1 MHNSISR
8 KRLIIIVFILEPQ
21 DVDDIRLMVVSNVI
35 LSSLFCKRDKYNWA
49 FHLFKIYQQY
59 EDSLCRKALSKLR
72 NSKIVS
78 VEKDKKSRKIDD
90 HAPPPL
96 SANPYQLSVTFMHK
110 FLTRFQSDLFG
121 NVNRFVD
128 LIKFQDLVEVP
139 FGSDGG
145 AAAVLT
151 SLSALGTIQFK
162 IEIPEQVVVL
172 DPNIENE
179 KFSQMMEKYKD
190 MFNETSNFKM
200 EDVIKGVKKDAKKPK
215 NPGMKIKKT
224 DNEDDD
230 IVFSMEPPEK
240 GTFMALRSASRLA
253 LYIMRED
260 PKESLEAQQ
269 LQHAQDYFVVS
280 SCKVWMKLLEQLP
293 TQNELIYEPI
303 INGVENDAMDYDLK
317 PIYEF
322 IDEKLVYGA
331 KCQDLINNFKN
342 DLLTKIEILM
352 QRNLIFRV
360 GVLDTRFV
368 SYKNVKPWILRTF
381 DLKRNDRDDADL
393 RISANRFDIKSRD
406 RDNNTAFTSEVR
418 FVILYIRAS

>member
-1 MHNSISR
+1 M
-8 KRLIIIVFILEPQ
+8 L
-21 DVDDIRLMVVSNVI
+21 
-35 LSSLFCKRDKYNWA
+35 
-49 FHLFKIYQQY
+49 
-59 EDSLCRKALSKLR
+59 
-72 NSKIVS
+72 
-78 VEKDKKSRKIDD
+78 
-90 HAPPPL
+90 
-96 SANPYQLSVTFMHK
+96 
-110 FLTRFQSDLFG
+110 
-121 NVNRFVD
+121 
-128 LIKFQDLVEVP
+128 
-139 FGSDGG
+139 
-145 AAAVLT
+145 
-151 SLSALGTIQFK
+151 
-162 IEIPEQVVVL
+162 
-172 DPNIENE
+172 
-179 KFSQMMEKYKD
+179 
-190 MFNETSNFKM
+190 
-200 EDVIKGVKKDAKKPK
+200 
-215 NPGMKIKKT
+215 
-224 DNEDDD
+224 
-230 IVFSMEPPEK
+230 
-240 GTFMALRSASRLA
+240 ALRSASRLA

-269 LQHAQDYFVVS
+269 LQHAQDNFVVS
-280 SCKVWMKLLEQLP
+280 SCKVWMKLLKQLP

-331 KCQDLINNFKN
+331 KCQDLINYFKN

-418 FVILYIRAS
+418 FVILYISAS